1 MVVRSTKAGAETPAT
16 RRVPVVHVLIDRRS
30 TKAGAETP
38 ATRRDPREGYRTS
51 TTLNEGRG
59 RDPGDTIGF
68 GLPDAHYTTLNEGRG
83 RDPGDTPPPYDGA
96 DDPLAAQRRP
106 GPRPRRH
113 ASAAMLSA
121 CILAAQR
128 RPGPRPRRHACAAL
142 DPDGPLHRST
152 KAGAETPATHSV
164 RRTRGPIS
172 GSAQRRPGPRPR
184 RHC

>member
-113 ASAAMLSA
+113 APPVRWVRMIRWPLNEGRGRDPGDTRIGLMLESVFSN
-121 CILAAQR
+121 AQR
-128 RPGPRPRRHACAAL
+128 RPGPRPRRHSGMTAATIW
-142 DPDGPLHRST
+142 S
-152 KAGAETPATHSV
+152 
-164 RRTRGPIS
+164 
-172 GSAQRRPGPRPR
+172 
-184 RHC
+184 